1 MKCHLV
7 PNNWNKKWECDEKSS
22 DSDREIILRKNL
34 HYVACESKIY
44 LSIAVEAYKPI
55 FATENQ
61 VKFAF
66 YSIKSLHFEKIRY
79 VLVAY
84 DFLRD
89 LLVDIISKIERREAG
104 KLGHIFWPW
113 KMAFSTN

>member
-1 MKCHLV
+1 M
-7 PNNWNKKWECDEKSS
+7 
-22 DSDREIILRKNL
+22 DREIILRKNL
-34 HYVACESKIY
+34 HCVACESKIY

-61 VKFAF
+61 VKLPFD
-66 YSIKSLHFEKIRY
+66 SIKSLHFEEIRY

-84 DFLRD
+84 DFLRY

-104 KLGHIFWPW
+104 KLGQIFWPL
-113 KMAFSTN
+113 KNVF

>member
-7 PNNWNKKWECDEKSS
+7 PNNWSKKWERDEKSS
-22 DSDREIILRKNL
+22 DLDREIILRKNL
-34 HYVACESKIY
+34 HCVASESKIY
-44 LSIAVEAYKPI
+44 LSIAVEAYKSI

-61 VKFAF
+61 VKLAF
-66 YSIKSLHFEKIRY
+66 DSIKSLHFEEIRY
-79 VLVAY
+79 VLVGY

-89 LLVDIISKIERREAG
+89 LLVDIISKIEWREAG

-113 KMAFSTN
+113 KMAISTN